1 MGDMT
6 FTNVAF
12 SKRLLSFYKNVGV
25 VTITP
30 QAFSIVGKKKR
41 LTIDAPFV
49 AELLHNETHRW
60 PMVRVT
66 QSDNTMLPAK
76 VYLVVMGA
84 PIEKRGKDITPAL
97 REVMREESMR
107 LIAAINGSPYA
118 PPRDDPAPPVH
129 QPKALPKGAWFCI
142 HCRNMNE
149 DPQLTRCAN
158 CDRRRDGY

>member
-12 SKRLLSFYKNVGV
+12 SKRLPSFYKNVGV

-49 AELLHNETHRW
+49 AELLGEGLRW
-60 PMVRVT
+60 PIVRVT
-66 QSDNTMLPAK
+66 QSEKTMLPPR
-76 VYLVVMGA
+76 VFLVVMGA
-84 PIEKRGKDITPAL
+84 PIEKRGKDITPAV
-97 REVMREESMR
+97 REVMTEESMR
-107 LIAAINGSPYA
+107 LIAAINGSVYA

-129 QPKALPKGAWFCI
+129 QPKELPKGAWFCI

-149 DPQLTRCAN
+149 DPQLTRCSN